1 MYGIFDDVIAI
12 SKAWKSIKYKTVPVY
27 VQTNKRTDG
36 RTWFLFL
43 IQTPERERGGKGE
56 GENIGWELFCSPTI
70 DADNYAVFASP
81 DIYMHIHIHVY
92 VYTTHAHTHARAHV
106 CTCVRAHTHTRA
118 HTVRARTHLSHL
130 PPRLRHLVTDGG
142 QQFKDEYAARNPM
155 CEVPSLAIDGATLT
169 QSLAIIDYI
178 DETRSERSLMPSD
191 PLGRAKVTLM
201 TRLL

>member
-1 MYGIFDDVIAI
+1 
-12 SKAWKSIKYKTVPVY
+12 
-27 VQTNKRTDG
+27 
-36 RTWFLFL
+36 
-43 IQTPERERGGKGE
+43 
-56 GENIGWELFCSPTI
+56 
-70 DADNYAVFASP
+70 
-81 DIYMHIHIHVY
+81 MHIHIHVY
-92 VYTTHAHTHARAHV
+92 AYTTHAHTRARMYAHV
-106 CTCVRAHTHTRA
+106 YAHTRA
-118 HTVRARTHLSHL
+118 HTVRAHTHLSHL